1 MKVYCKN
8 CKLGKRGPC
17 SLAFDK
23 TVFYK
28 TVRVDGR
35 EPIPGAV
42 YMLIEEWDDCE
53 LYERKR
59 WKPWVKRRNKKCG
72 Q

>member
-1 MKVYCKN
+1 MRVYCKN

-17 SLAFDK
+17 SLAFD
-23 TVFYK
+23 K

-59 WKPWVKRRNKKCG
+59 WKLWVKRGDKR
-72 Q
+72 